1 MRRGLVVG
9 QVNLSLV
16 LLVAAGP
23 FAKSLYNLR
32 TADTGFKSDYML
44 TFRIDASLNGYEKSR
59 AVAFL
64 DRFRKDVEGLPGV
77 KNVKVASTPLLEN
90 SVDQATMSI
99 DRQVRREDLN
109 TNSRINY
116 VGPGFFSA
124 IGFPVLLGREFS
136 EADRENSLKVAVVN
150 EVFAKDFFNGNA
162 IGKRISFGIN
172 KDGSPRLNLEI
183 VGVIRDGKHAD
194 MREQSPS
201 RFVYTAYSQNDS
213 IEGMTF
219 YVRSDRDSAQLAS
232 EVRASL
238 RRVDDNLAMYRVQT
252 MRTTIE
258 NSLRMDRM
266 MSLLCSSFG
275 LLATLLAAIGLY
287 GVMAYNVARRTRE
300 IGIRL
305 ALGADRTT
313 VMAMVMR
320 EVGWMLV
327 IGFAL
332 GLPLSIGL
340 GHLVEAQLWGLK
352 GWDPLVLAG
361 ASITLGLVA
370 LLAGFLPALRASRV
384 APMRA
389 LRYE

>member
-1 MRRGLVVG
+1 M
-9 QVNLSLV
+9 
-16 LLVAAGP
+16 
-23 FAKSLYNLR
+23 
-32 TADTGFKSDYML
+32 
-44 TFRIDASLNGYEKSR
+44 
-59 AVAFL
+59 
-64 DRFRKDVEGLPGV
+64 
-77 KNVKVASTPLLEN
+77 
-90 SVDQATMSI
+90 
-99 DRQVRREDLN
+99 
-109 TNSRINY
+109 
-116 VGPGFFSA
+116 
-124 IGFPVLLGREFS
+124 LGREFS

-162 IGKRISFGIN
+162 IGKRIGFGIN

-201 RFVYTAYSQNDS
+201 RFVYTPYSQNDS

-219 YVRSDRDSAQLAS
+219 YLRSDRGSARLAS

-238 RRVDDNLAMYRVQT
+238 RRVDDNLAMFRVQT
-252 MRTTIE
+252 MSTTIE
-258 NSLRMDRM
+258 NNLRMDRM
-266 MSLLCSSFG
+266 MSLFCSSFG
-275 LLATLLAAIGLY
+275 LLATLLASIGLY

-320 EVGWMLV
+320 KVGCMLL

-340 GHLVEAQLWGLK
+340 GHLVQSQLWGLK

-361 ASITLGLVA
+361 ASISLGLVA